1 MFKFC
6 KFDIKNLDECIDL
19 YIDVFSK
26 YPYYEDNTFEDT
38 KIYFNNLMKMNTN
51 INFILKENNKIIALS
66 LGFIKPYYTKQEYC
80 LEQLCVLSSKQNKGV
95 GSFFIKEITNYLK
108 KEDISA
114 IILNTENKYKAMDF
128 YKKNGFI
135 ELSEFSILAYN
146 I

>member
-1 MFKFC
+1 M
-6 KFDIKNLDECIDL
+6 
-19 YIDVFSK
+19 
-26 YPYYEDNTFEDT
+26 
-38 KIYFNNLMKMNTN
+38 
-51 INFILKENNKIIALS
+51 
-66 LGFIKPYYTKQEYC
+66 
-80 LEQLCVLSSKQNKGV
+80 

>member
-80 LEQLCVLSSKQNKGV
+80 LEQLCVLSSKQNKRCG
-95 GSFFIKEITNYLK
+95 FI
-108 KEDISA
+108 
-114 IILNTENKYKAMDF
+114 F
-128 YKKNGFI
+128 YKRNNKLFEKRRYISDN
-135 ELSEFSILAYN
+135 SKY
-146 I
+146 